1 MVLLQSQIYYILDKV
16 SVQTF
21 EDLTINI
28 FVRYRLEKWNLYEY
42 VSPEMLFYAMT
53 IFLNFVNSGQCKIL
67 KAGMV
72 QMSST
77 SDWRWRGYFF
87 VLPYSKRRIHDG
99 QILMQA

>member
-28 FVRYRLEKWNLYEY
+28 FVTYRLEKWNLYEY

-53 IFLNFVNSGQCKIL
+53 IFLNFVNSGQLAYPNLLGK
-67 KAGMV
+67 K
-72 QMSST
+72 
-77 SDWRWRGYFF
+77 GYVVVVV
-87 VLPYSKRRIHDG
+87 VL
-99 QILMQA
+99 

>member
-67 KAGMV
+67 KTAWFKCQVVVTEGGGGISLCYLIQREESM
-72 QMSST
+72 M
-77 SDWRWRGYFF
+77 DRY
-87 VLPYSKRRIHDG
+87 
-99 QILMQA
+99 